1 MKTIERKCGSLSVE
15 TFHGTAPERGI
26 YAASVSPWHRTLK
39 RHKCRA
45 PAHGPDVRSVLEAGT
60 LHEPIQSEPPH
71 VGSYAIRQRKR
82 GGEGS
87 WLRYT
92 LSLAV
97 MLVLATDVLPARGQT
112 GLQDLNVQA
121 YGAVPDGVTD
131 DTAAFQNAIAAAET
145 GTNNGIYI
153 PMGKYV
159 LSQPLTLSGIEMIG
173 KFAGGWPA
181 DNMPMPTL
189 LIHQL
194 TAPGIVLS
202 NGASI
207 HGIAIQYD
215 QGTPTTTNAPAIS
228 LQGEG
233 ITLSSLRIQDP
244 YDGITT
250 PVTACPN
257 RARFSDIFIVQPT
270 HVGVQIS
277 KCSDFVQFNHIEVWC
292 DTAFSTG
299 PGFEFGAIAGGTFNG
314 LLGYQ
319 CTPGIQ
325 IYTDT
330 TTTNNT
336 FTGDFVNCCMDAAT
350 TGISINGNHQV
361 KITAG
366 DWDCEFWGA
375 TVNGTNAQVSIVGG
389 KWHANSQE
397 AIDVTQAQNILVDSC
412 IFYRSSP
419 YGAGWTN
426 NPLVWISNA
435 TAATVNGCQFY
446 PGSTGLE
453 LDGGVQ
459 QAMVTG
465 NSFQAGSIINKMTT
479 TNYVIANN
487 LAP

>member
-1 MKTIERKCGSLSVE
+1 MKTFIEPHAGKAYGLPLTDALSRV
-15 TFHGTAPERGI
+15 FKNPLIHSSINPPIGLLLLLLALLPS
-26 YAASVSPWHRTLK
+26 ATL
-39 RHKCRA
+39 A
-45 PAHGPDVRSVLEAGT
+45 
-60 LHEPIQSEPPH
+60 
-71 VGSYAIRQRKR
+71 
-82 GGEGS
+82 
-87 WLRYT
+87 
-92 LSLAV
+92 
-97 MLVLATDVLPARGQT
+97 QT
-112 GLQDLNVQA
+112 GLNDLNVQA

-131 DTAAFQNAIAAAET
+131 DTLAFQNAIAAAES
-145 GTNNGIYI
+145 GTNDGIYV

-159 LSQPLTLSGIEMIG
+159 LSSSLTFSNIEMIG

-194 TAPGIVLS
+194 TAPGVVLQNS
-202 NGASI
+202 ASI
-207 HGIAIQYD
+207 HGMAIQYD
-215 QGTPTTTNAPAIS
+215 QGDPATTNAPAIS
-228 LQGEG
+228 LQGAG
-233 ITLSSLRIQDP
+233 ITLSSVRVQTP

-250 PVTACPN
+250 PLAASPN
-257 RARFSDIFIVQPT
+257 RARLSDIFIVQPV
-270 HVGVQIS
+270 HIGVQIS
-277 KCSDFVQFNHIEVWC
+277 KCSDFVQMNHIEVWC

-299 PGFEFGAIAGGTFNG
+299 PGFDFGSIAGGTFDG

-330 TTTNNT
+330 SSTNST
-336 FTGDFVNCCMDAAT
+336 FTGDFVNCCMDAST

-397 AIDVTQAQNILVDSC
+397 AVMVNQAQNVLIDSC
-412 IFYRSSP
+412 MFYRSAP

-435 TAATVNGCQFY
+435 TSATVNGCQFL

-453 LDGGVQ
+453 LDSQVQ
-459 QAMVTG
+459 NAVVVG
-465 NSFQAGSIINKMTT
+465 NTFQAGGITNNMTS

-487 LAP
+487 LLP